1 MALNTVAGKAARSN
15 LRVIFI
21 WVMPSPGW
29 KVNFRLGSMSGLP
42 SATIPVRVGSTGK
55 VLSMVILSGT
65 LTNLRICLMSSQ
77 KFLAPTSM
85 QTHEAEGTAPE
96 VDTLTS

>member
-21 WVMPSPGW
+21 WFMPSPGW

-42 SATIPVRVGSTGK
+42 PAMIPMRVGSTGK
-55 VLSMVILSGT
+55 VLSMVILSGV
-65 LTNLRICLMSSQ
+65 LTNLRTCLMRSQ

-85 QTHEAEGTAPE
+85 QTHEAEGIIPKTMI
-96 VDTLTS
+96 LTS